1 MERHQRRRLG
11 ARGGGDEVKRHVFW
25 DNLNWQMLEKKQI
38 EPPFRP
44 KLTKD
49 KNGVWGTTNFDPEF
63 TGKIKFI
70 IFSLFIGLTLSQSQ
84 LEMRMSHYVSCYFH
98 ESSFTCAVF
107 VLQARA

>member
-1 MERHQRRRLG
+1 MPISG
-11 ARGGGDEVKRHVFW
+11 AGSKKCQSCGCFYIKPVKDGSEEVKRHVFW

-63 TGKIKFI
+63 TGNFMLSCLRETTLD
-70 IFSLFIGLTLSQSQ
+70 IF
-84 LEMRMSHYVSCYFH
+84 
-98 ESSFTCAVF
+98 
-107 VLQARA
+107 